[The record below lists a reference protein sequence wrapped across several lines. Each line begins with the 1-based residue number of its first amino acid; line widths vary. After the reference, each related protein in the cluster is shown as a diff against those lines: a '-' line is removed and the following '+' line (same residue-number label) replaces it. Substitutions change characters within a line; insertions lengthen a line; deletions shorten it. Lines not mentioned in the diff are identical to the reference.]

1 MATDGR
7 PNSGA
12 LNLFYVLKRRNITFE
27 QWCRSKGIVTKQDYQ
42 GVKSVM
48 EQLGEYFFSPEMDEL
63 ASTLPE
69 SEAILVVA
77 AEHLED
83 PTQATQ
89 SALEDH
95 DQLVVDTDTAK
106 EEEATE
112 GAPAAQEKASGRRK
126 SKKAV

>member
-1 MATDGR
+1 
-7 PNSGA
+7 
-12 LNLFYVLKRRNITFE
+12 
-27 QWCRSKGIVTKQDYQ
+27 
-42 GVKSVM
+42 
-48 EQLGEYFFSPEMDEL
+48 MDEL

-95 DQLVVDTDTAK
+95 AQLVVDTDTAK